1 MIRIACLMTA
11 LVLASTPAAA
21 TSVSN
26 TKIDRLTIGSNGMTT
41 ITTALAPGAGCR
53 TVGSIEY
60 YVFDASTDRGRSQ
73 LMAALVAFSTQSL
86 VNVSGTGTCIAVGA
100 LQVESLS
107 QLTVF

>member
-1 MIRIACLMTA
+1 MIRRFA
-11 LVLASTPAAA
+11 VLAALLAIALPADA

-26 TKIDRLTIGSNGMTT
+26 TKIDRLTIGSNGQAT
-41 ITTALAPGAGCR
+41 ITTALVPAAGCR
-53 TVGSIEY
+53 TNASEY

-86 VNVSGTGTCIAVGA
+86 VNVSGTGTCTTVSGT
-100 LQVESLS
+100 QVENLS